1 MAYKKLRVVA
11 PSRRAAYREL
21 AVSDLDSAVRWYA
34 REAGA
39 RTAERFIDAAGQ
51 AEVTALEFPG
61 LGSTRFASLV
71 KPFELRAL
79 PLQGFPYVYF
89 YLSDDTGI
97 DVIRVLHGAQDIP
110 EHLR

>member
-1 MAYKKLRVVA
+1 M
-11 PSRRAAYREL
+11 
-21 AVSDLDSAVRWYA
+21 SDLDSAVRWYA

-39 RTAERFIDAAGQ
+39 KTVERFIAAASQ
-51 AEVTALEFPG
+51 AEATALEFQG

-71 KPFELRAL
+71 KPFELRAVL
-79 PLQGFPYVYF
+79 LQGFPYLYF